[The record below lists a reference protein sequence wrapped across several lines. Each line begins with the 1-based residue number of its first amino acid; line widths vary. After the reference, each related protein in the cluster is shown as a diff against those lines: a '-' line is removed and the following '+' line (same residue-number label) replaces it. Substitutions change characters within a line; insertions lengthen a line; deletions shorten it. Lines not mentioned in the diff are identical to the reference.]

1 MWSSAFIKMNI
12 LTLQG
17 PVHLFVLAY
26 MIQLKIIFH
35 WRFMQYVLWWSEF
48 IVLFTNTLKPGK
60 TSPADNWQLKPL
72 QQVGPEAGTPINDW
86 NVAVLILASSNL

>member
-1 MWSSAFIKMNI
+1 MNI

-26 MIQLKIIFH
+26 MIHLKI
-35 WRFMQYVLWWSEF
+35 FMQYVLWWSEF
-48 IVLFTNTLKPGK
+48 IVLFTNTSKPGK

-72 QQVGPEAGTPINDW
+72 QQVGPEAGTPINDCKCCRFDFG
-86 NVAVLILASSNL
+86 